1 MMAQPKF
8 RAVSALP
15 SGGYSAEAPTLN
27 EILSHKLQEGLESLG
42 LSLAENQKELLIKY
56 LALLVQWNATYNL
69 TSVRDPT
76 DMLTLHI
83 LDSLSIVDLVLGT
96 EALDVLDV
104 GTGAGL
110 PGVPLAI
117 ALPRLSIRLVD
128 AVAKKISF
136 LQQVKTALQ
145 LPNIIP
151 QHARIEALTLA
162 EKPTVI
168 VSRAYANLTKMIL
181 SVNHLADRS
190 TTIIAMK
197 GIIPSD
203 ELGAL
208 PAPWHVTDLRV
219 LDVPFVDAHRC
230 AVVLRR
236 AS

>member
-1 MMAQPKF
+1 MVEPKS

-15 SGGYSAEAPTLN
+15 SGAYSAQSTFLN
-27 EILSHKLQEGLESLG
+27 ERLSRKLQEGLESLG

-56 LALLVQWNATYNL
+56 LALLVQWNAIYNL
-69 TSVRDPT
+69 TSVRDPM
-76 DMLTLHI
+76 DMLALHV

-136 LQQVKTALQ
+136 LRQVRTALK

-151 QHARIEALTLA
+151 QHARIEALTLDK
-162 EKPTVI
+162 KPVAI
-168 VSRAYANLTKMIL
+168 VSRAYANLTEMIL
-181 SVNHLADRS
+181 SVDHLADRS
-190 TTIIAMK
+190 TTIVAMK
-197 GIIPSD
+197 GTIPSD

-208 PAPWHVTDLRV
+208 PAPWQVTELRV
-219 LDVPFVDAHRC
+219 LHVPFVDAHRC